1 MSYVAR
7 WIHTRQCCCTVFRL

>member
-7 WIHTRQCCCTVFRL
+7 WKM